1 MSTSVIFRWDGPDNK
16 RFQGEGSTR
25 DISVG
30 GVFVLTPTCPPS
42 FAPVHLEVILPLSD
56 GVSKV
61 QMKAD
66 MTVLRVDHNVPGTSR
81 SGFSAVG
88 PGFLLDTK
96 SERAARAVAELIK
109 DAETLEA
116 RED

>member
-1 MSTSVIFRWDGPDNK
+1 MSTTVVFYWDGPDDK

-30 GVFVLTPTCPPS
+30 GVFVVTPTCPPA

-56 GVSKV
+56 GASKA

-66 MTVLRVDHNVPGTSR
+66 MTVLRVDHNLAGTNR

-88 PGFLLDTK
+88 PGFALQTN
-96 SERAARAVAELIK
+96 SERASRAVAELIK
-109 DAETLEA
+109 EVETLEV
-116 RED
+116 RKD